1 MEKTLLVII
10 LVLLLI
16 GTISTVINTV
26 LLTKSTKQEKLVLKV
41 VKICAI
47 IICVIGLLFAIV
59 FFASDSDSNSSD
71 KTTTTQTEDVA
82 LSEAGFNEVSLDEYL
97 ELIKKEENSIILV
110 ARPTC
115 GYCVKFT
122 PILKQAKDEMN
133 LTVNYINTDNI
144 TSEEDFTKFENSLD
158 YLKNEEWGTPLVLIV
173 NSGRVIDSNSG
184 YTELSVIK
192 KFFTKNGFGE

>member
-1 MEKTLLVII
+1 MEKTLLIVM
-10 LVLLLI
+10 LVLLVI
-16 GTISTVINTV
+16 ITVSSIINTV
-26 LLTKSTKQEKLVLKV
+26 LLTKSTKEKELVLKV
-41 VKICAI
+41 VKICI
-47 IICVIGLLFAIV
+47 VVICAVGLLFAV
-59 FFASDSDSNSSD
+59 AFLASDSEGT
-71 KTTTTQTEDVA
+71 KKETTTSQTEDVT

-144 TSEEDFTKFENSLD
+144 TSEEDFAKFEDSLD
-158 YLKNEEWGTPLVLIV
+158 YFKDEQWGTPLVLIV
-173 NSGRVIDSNSG
+173 NSGKVVDSNSG

-192 KFFTKNGFGE
+192 EFFTKNGFGE